1 MKVKLG
7 NKASIFHSANLGITI
22 KKNQVVELNAYKSN
36 SVPIRNAINGGFL
49 VVVKDE
55 KYEPEVNLKEKFTKL
70 VKSGVSEDKLKKT
83 FNLAQL
89 KEIAA
94 GFDIEVEESDTKD
107 SILEAI
113 MSDEE
118 FAGEE

>member
-7 NKASIFHSANLGITI
+7 NKASIFHNANLGITI

-36 SVPIRNAINGGFL
+36 STPIRNAINGGFL

-55 KYEPEVNLKEKFTKL
+55 KTEPEVNLKEKFTKL

-94 GFDIEVEESDTKD
+94 GFDIEVEDSDTKD